1 MRAGKYNYKD
11 LFVNRYVEQLIIPEI
26 QRDYVWQK
34 PQVEGLLSSIA
45 EDFLRFEQAEIPV
58 LSSGVNCSDSIQLNA
73 DFADFYRQRNHSSN
87 IGFIYAYSDQ
97 QYDGRYFLIDGQQ
110 RITTLYLMLL
120 LLAVRTGNAADFEKK
135 YCIKR
140 MPKLDYRVRDS
151 ACNFIRQL
159 VSFVLSNPN
168 ADFKNEIKEQSWYLN
183 SYENDITVTNI
194 ISNFAIILDWLD
206 EKEIDESEFYLYLN
220 DFTEFWYFDTNISAQ
235 GENLYIYLN
244 ARGEQMQG
252 NENLKAELL
261 SGLGTT
267 EQKNTMGA
275 EWENWQDFFWRMRAK
290 GVRTTKIDKLNADKG
305 FNEFLNCIAGL
316 NIYLEDNGNSWVEKH
331 KSLKPSQSM
340 LTQVLSLDLIVKY
353 IKALSFI
360 THSRKTLAE
369 TYSYTDWVK
378 HFLHEFWS
386 ILNATTTAWVIDYNY
401 DRFSTERRKMVFIW
415 GVLHWV
421 DSALSSDKKLTTYQ
435 IFRGIRQFYL
445 RYKNNMRSV
454 TGDNGIKNSVS
465 SLLET
470 GFISAKSEDEEYKK
484 ERWLTRLNEK
494 ESNWASLESMLWQ
507 IEDHPFNL
515 DGSDVGLTNSSHLV
529 NYDESSTLEN
539 LTQIKN
545 TFYNCFPADKSNDS
559 SKFPQIQSLLL
570 HYGQFW
576 RQRTPY
582 YYSNYQFNDWRNIV
596 RSGTPFLKDREFKV
610 FFDELMETGWS
621 VGQLLAEKRKRY
633 IERTDDSLLSQ
644 LLWYNNNVQ
653 ENMWNQGAYIAL
665 CEYYTDNNEDQIF
678 DERRPFLN
686 TKGDFKG
693 GSPRELYTL
702 LPEDKRSS

>member
-34 PQVEGLLSSIA
+34 PQVVGLMSSIA

-58 LSSGVNCSDSIQLNA
+58 LSSGVDCSDSKQLNA
-73 DFADFYRQRNHSSN
+73 DFADFYCQRNHSSN

-110 RITTLYLMLL
+110 RITTLYLVLL
-120 LLAVRTGNAADFEKK
+120 LLAVRTDNATDFEKQ
-135 YCIKR
+135 YCIKT

-168 ADFKNEIKEQSWYLN
+168 ADFKNEIKEQYWYLS
-183 SYENDITVTNI
+183 SYENDTTVTNI
-194 ISNFAIILDWLD
+194 INNFAIILDWLD
-206 EKEIDESEFYLYLN
+206 EKEINESKFYLYLN

-290 GVRTTKIDKLNADKG
+290 GVRTTNIDKLNADKG

-316 NIYLEDNGNSWVEKH
+316 NIYLEDDGNSWVDKH
-331 KSLKPSQSM
+331 KSLKPSQSV
-340 LTQVLSLDLIVKY
+340 LTQVLSLNLIAKY

-360 THSRKTLAE
+360 IYSYRSLTD
-369 TYSYTDWVK
+369 TYNYTDWVE
-378 HFLHEFWS
+378 HFLNEFWS
-386 ILNATTTAWVIDYNY
+386 ILNTTTTAWVIDYNY
-401 DRFSTERRKMVFIW
+401 DRFSSERRKMVFIW

-421 DSALSSDKKLTTYQ
+421 DSALRSDKKLTTYQ
-435 IFRGIRQFYL
+435 IFRGVRQFYL

-454 TGDNGIKNSVS
+454 TGDNGIKSSVN

-470 GFISAKSEDEEYKK
+470 GFVSGKSEDEEYKK
-484 ERWLTRLNEK
+484 ERWLIRLNK
-494 ESNWASLESMLWQ
+494 NESNWASIESMLWQ

-529 NYDESSTLEN
+529 DYDEGSTLEK

-545 TFYNCFPADKSNDS
+545 TFYDCFPADKSNDS
-559 SKFPQIQSLLL
+559 SKFPKIQSLLL

-596 RSGTPFLKDREFKV
+596 RSGTPFLKEREFKV

-633 IERTDDSLLSQ
+633 IESTDDSLLSQ

-653 ENMWNQGAYIAL
+653 EDMWNQGAYIAL
-665 CEYYTDNNEDQIF
+665 CEYYTDNNEDKKF

-686 TKGDFKG
+686 TKGNFKG

-702 LPEDKRSS
+702 LPEGERSS